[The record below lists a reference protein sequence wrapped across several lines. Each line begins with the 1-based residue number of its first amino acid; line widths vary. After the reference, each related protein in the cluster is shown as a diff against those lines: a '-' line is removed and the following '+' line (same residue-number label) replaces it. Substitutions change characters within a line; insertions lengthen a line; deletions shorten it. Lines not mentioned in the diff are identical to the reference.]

1 MITEN
6 SLRILL
12 ENNGIADA
20 KQKLLAND
28 IKKKIESYGYE
39 VSDKGSDMIHYDRKK
54 YYNWV
59 QLTPIKGPIYQ
70 KYGTYVRVE
79 INLNS
84 GEAKLVSR
92 DGREGKYSVPKEL
105 VELCRKF
112 RHASQSNFRT
122 TIGKYGNKTNEV
134 DEELNRLVDKARGNK
149 KLQYMIAKTKE
160 EQHKAFNNYHLGK
173 FNSPEEKE
181 AAKKE
186 LHRLTE
192 KLVELTGGLF
202 VDNNYYATKRRRNLA
217 KEHEKNTKIA
227 ELNKKQ
233 NLKEE
238 TITEGSHH
246 AKYPPAINYKH
257 VNNYL
262 IKARKALKEGRLEEA
277 DKWAWEACLTMH
289 EDEMQGPGVAA
300 DVNAYNIYHKQLR
313 NIWNAIIAAK
323 KANKENN

>member
-6 SLRILL
+6 SLKILL

-28 IKKKIESYGYE
+28 IKKQIESYGYE
-39 VSDKGSDMIHYDRKK
+39 ISDKGNAMIHYDRKK
-54 YYNWV
+54 YYNWI
-59 QLTPIKGPIYQ
+59 QLTPTRGPIYQ

-112 RHASQSNFRT
+112 KHAAQDNFRT
-122 TIGKYGNKTNEV
+122 TIGKYGNKTNRVE
-134 DEELNRLVDKARGNK
+134 EELNRLVDKARGNK
-149 KLQYMIAKTKE
+149 KLQEMITKTRE
-160 EQHKAFNNYHLGK
+160 EYHKAFNDYHLGK
-173 FNSPEEKE
+173 FKTPEEK
-181 AAKKE
+181 AAAREMLDRLEKKSEE
-186 LHRLTE
+186 LR
-192 KLVELTGGLF
+192 GGLF
-202 VDNNYYATKRRRNLA
+202 VDNNYYASKLRRNLA

-227 ELNKKQ
+227 ELNRKQ

-238 TITEGSHH
+238 TLEEGSHH
-246 AKYPPAINYKH
+246 SKYPPAINYKH

-262 IKARKALKEGRLEEA
+262 IKARKAIREGNIEEA
-277 DKWAWEACLTMH
+277 EKWAWEANLTMH

-300 DVNAYNIYHKQLR
+300 DKNAYNIYHKQLS
-313 NIWNAIIAAK
+313 NIHKAIIAAR

>member
-6 SLRILL
+6 SLRLL
-12 ENNGIADA
+12 MENNGIADA

-28 IKKKIESYGYE
+28 IKRKIKSYGYE

-70 KYGTYVRVE
+70 KYGTFVRVE

-84 GEAKLVSR
+84 GEAKLVSG

-122 TIGKYGNKTNEV
+122 TIGKYGNKTNKVE
-134 DEELNRLVDKARGNK
+134 EELNRLVDKARGNK
-149 KLQYMIAKTKE
+149 KLQDIIAKTRE
-160 EQHKAFNNYHLGK
+160 ECHKAFNNYYQGK
-173 FNSPEEKE
+173 FNTPEEKD
-181 AAKKE
+181 AARKE
-186 LHRLTE
+186 LDRLE
-192 KLVELTGGLF
+192 KKSAELKGGLF
-202 VDNNYYATKRRRNLA
+202 VDNNYYASKMRRNLA

-227 ELNKKQ
+227 ELNRKQ

-238 TITEGSHH
+238 TIVEGSHH
-246 AKYPPAINYKH
+246 SKYPPAINYKY

-262 IKARKALKEGRLEEA
+262 IKARKAIKAGDIEEA
-277 DKWAWEACLTMH
+277 EKWAWEANLTMH

-300 DVNAYNIYHKQLR
+300 DVNAYNVFHKQLS
-313 NIWNAIIAAK
+313 NIHKAIIAAK
-323 KANKENN
+323 KSKGEI

>member
-6 SLRILL
+6 SLRLL
-12 ENNGIADA
+12 TENNGIADA

-28 IKKKIESYGYE
+28 IKKKIEAYGYE
-39 VSDKGSDMIHYDRKK
+39 VSDKGSDMVHYDRKK

-59 QLTPIKGPIYQ
+59 QLTPTSGPVYK

-79 INLNS
+79 INLRS

-92 DGREGKYSVPKEL
+92 DGREGKYSVPQEL

-122 TIGKYGNKTNEV
+122 TVSDYGYKTNKV
-134 DEELNRLVDKARGNK
+134 DDELNRLVDKARGNK
-149 KLQYMIAKTKE
+149 KLHDIISKTDKE
-160 EQHKAFNNYHLGK
+160 YHKAFMDNYKGK
-173 FNSPEEKE
+173 FDTPEE
-181 AAKKE
+181 AAATRKE
-186 LHRLTE
+186 LDRLE
-192 KLVELTGGLF
+192 KKRLELKGGLF
-202 VDNNYYATKRRRNLA
+202 TDNNYYASKLRRSLA

-227 ELNKKQ
+227 ELNRKQ

-238 TITEGSHH
+238 CIVEGSHH
-246 AKYPPAINYKH
+246 SKYPPAINYKH

-262 IKARKALKEGRLEEA
+262 IKARKALKAGNIEEA
-277 DKWAWEACLTMH
+277 EKWAWEANITMH

-300 DVNAYNIYHKQLR
+300 DKNAYNIFHKQLS
-313 NIWNAIIAAK
+313 NIHSAILAAK
-323 KANKENN
+323 KNKGEI